1 MKNPNQIVRPTA
13 AAYLDSLQQ
22 QINILRGVHPDKW
35 QDEDLSQLHEIE
47 DILDNAIA
55 YFEDLDAEVHEPNPD
70 DYEPEY

>member
-22 QINILRGVHPDKW
+22 QINILRGVHEDKW